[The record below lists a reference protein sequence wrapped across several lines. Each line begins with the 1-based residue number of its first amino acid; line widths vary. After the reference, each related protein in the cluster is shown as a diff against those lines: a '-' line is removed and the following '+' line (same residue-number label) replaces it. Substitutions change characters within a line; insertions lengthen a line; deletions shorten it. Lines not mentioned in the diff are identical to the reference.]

1 MSAAK
6 QFDQYDTLYV
16 SAFEVVCDGGQGP
29 LGHPRV
35 FLHID
40 RHEGQIVCPYCSCTF
55 IYKQP
60 ARPMA

>member
-6 QFDQYDTLYV
+6 QFDQYDVMYV
-16 SAFEVVCDGGQGP
+16 SALEVVCDGGQGP

-40 RHEGQIVCPYCSCTF
+40 HTAGQIVCPYCSCTF
-55 IYKQP
+55 IYKP
-60 ARPMA
+60 PVRPMG